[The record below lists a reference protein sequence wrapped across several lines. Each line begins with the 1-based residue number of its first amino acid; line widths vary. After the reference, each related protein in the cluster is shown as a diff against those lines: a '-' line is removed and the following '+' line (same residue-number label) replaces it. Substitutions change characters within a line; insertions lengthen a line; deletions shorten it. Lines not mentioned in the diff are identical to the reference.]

1 MKTKWFII
9 LATLL
14 SILGCSCCLAS
25 TILKSEASF
34 QNGSEL
40 SKSENSVLK
49 QNAPSEIRKEHLKT
63 KGNNIM
69 KIALCHLEV
78 SCGPQDKNLE
88 KIERAVKIASKH
100 GARLVATPETA
111 VQGYYFHRIDETR
124 QLEVQ
129 PADYLDSLRKTVKEE
144 QVYLLLGCG
153 EYVPETGL
161 HHNSCFVFAPD
172 GNLQSRHR
180 KIYGEKLGS
189 EKWASPGEKVSTT
202 ICDGVKVGVL
212 VCADSWF
219 DERPA
224 SLKEQGAEDRYY
236 DVLKEIPRV
245 RKDLGEP
252 PLVTP
257 SSQIVGTQAVFNVLM
272 GERYKMATKETKDI
286 LSGKYGATVKPF
298 NEEVTKKVLG
308 ENPEVITCRPAD
320 LIPDELDTLR
330 KECGQW
336 MQQDED
342 VLSYALFPQVA
353 TDFFKYREAQQTKV
367 DQTVADTE
375 NGSYPV

>member
-14 SILGCSCCLAS
+14 SIFGCNCCLAS
-25 TILKSEASF
+25 DITKM
-34 QNGSEL
+34 
-40 SKSENSVLK
+40 
-49 QNAPSEIRKEHLKT
+49 

-129 PADYLDSLRKTVKEE
+129 PADYLDSLRNTVKEE

-172 GNLQSRHR
+172 GGLQSRHR

-219 DERPA
+219 DERPD
-224 SLKEQGAEDRYY
+224 SLKEQGAEIIIDIAAWP
-236 DVLKEIPRV
+236 E
-245 RKDLGEP
+245 
-252 PLVTP
+252 TP
-257 SSQIVGTQAVFNVLM
+257 
-272 GERYKMATKETKDI
+272 ETGNPI
-286 LSGKYGATVKPF
+286 LSWIKVNRNTGIPFVVNNQTGKTKWMDMSIGESVLIQD
-298 NEEVTKKVLG
+298 EEVICKYSGGEAVLLFDFDVTSKKILSKKF
-308 ENPEVITCRPAD
+308 EVIK
-320 LIPDELDTLR
+320 L
-330 KECGQW
+330 
-336 MQQDED
+336 
-342 VLSYALFPQVA
+342 
-353 TDFFKYREAQQTKV
+353 
-367 DQTVADTE
+367 
-375 NGSYPV
+375 

>member
-9 LATLL
+9 LVVLL
-14 SILGCSCCLAS
+14 LILGSSSCLAK
-25 TILKSEASF
+25 T
-34 QNGSEL
+34 
-40 SKSENSVLK
+40 VL
-49 QNAPSEIRKEHLKT
+49 ET

-78 SCGPQDKNLE
+78 SCGPQEKNLE
-88 KIERAVKIASKH
+88 KIERAVKIAGEH

-129 PADYLDSLRKTVKEE
+129 PADYLDSLRNTVKEE

-161 HHNSCFVFAPD
+161 HHNSCLVFAPD

-202 ICDGVKVGVL
+202 IRDAVKVGVL

-219 DERPA
+219 DERPLA
-224 SLKEQGAEDRYY
+224 LKEQGAVIDSIGLGDNIVLPDKARVGVVYKNVAVEKNGEFVSRIKVSNDAAKAITPGYKKVYRFY
-236 DVLKEIPRV
+236 DKDTGYALGDVIALHEEHIPTDEFTLIDPLNEHNTLTIKNYRV
-245 RKDLGEP
+245 RELQVPIFVDGVLVYEEP
-252 PLVTP
+252 TIQEKQGYHLNEMKTLYP
-257 SSQIVGTQAVFNVLM
+257 
-272 GERYKMATKETKDI
+272 E
-286 LSGKYGATVKPF
+286 VKR
-298 NEEVTKKVLG
+298 T
-308 ENPEVITCRPAD
+308 ENPHGYYID
-320 LIPDELDTLR
+320 LTR
-330 KECGQW
+330 KK
-336 MQQDED
+336 
-342 VLSYALFPQVA
+342 LNILNNIKR
-353 TDFFKYREAQQTKV
+353 KY
-367 DQTVADTE
+367 
-375 NGSYPV
+375 

>member
-9 LATLL
+9 LATVL
-14 SILGCSCCLAS
+14 SILGFSCCLAS
-25 TILKSEASF
+25 TISKSEASF

-40 SKSENSVLK
+40 SKSKNSVLK
-49 QNAPSEIRKEHLKT
+49 QNAPSEIGKEHLKT

-129 PADYLDSLRKTVKEE
+129 PADYLDSLRNTVKEE

-153 EYVPETGL
+153 EYVLETGK
-161 HHNSCFVFAPD
+161 HHNSCLVFAPD
-172 GNLQSRHR
+172 GSLQSRHR

-189 EKWASPGEKVSTT
+189 EKWASPGDAVSTT
-202 ICDGVKVGVL
+202 KCDGVNVGVL

-219 DERPA
+219 DERPLA
-224 SLKEQGAEDRYY
+224 LKEQGA
-236 DVLKEIPRV
+236 
-245 RKDLGEP
+245 DLLIDIAAWPE
-252 PLVTP
+252 
-257 SSQIVGTQAVFNVLM
+257 
-272 GERYKMATKETKDI
+272 TKETGNPLPSWQKVTKITELPFIVCNQTGKTKWMDMTIGESVAIQDEVVKCKYSGAEAVLLLEFDTAKNKI
-286 LSGKYGATVKPF
+286 LSEKF
-298 NEEVTKKVLG
+298 EI
-308 ENPEVITCRPAD
+308 IT
-320 LIPDELDTLR
+320 L
-330 KECGQW
+330 
-336 MQQDED
+336 
-342 VLSYALFPQVA
+342 
-353 TDFFKYREAQQTKV
+353 
-367 DQTVADTE
+367 
-375 NGSYPV
+375 